1 VRCRLLAA
9 RLFYIGEIM
18 FEAIMKKNEAVTS
31 GKFSDFVKYIMAA
44 GGISI
49 GILLML
55 TGLILWAVS
64 GFENKNHDP
73 WELILFVSA
82 FVLLGIGAHGLDL
95 MHSAKREEKNRSIY
109 K

>member
-1 VRCRLLAA
+1 VNAP
-9 RLFYIGEIM
+9 FYIGEIM
-18 FEAIMKKNEAVTS
+18 FEAVIKKDEEIAAGGS
-31 GKFSDFVKYIMAA
+31 SEIIKYLLAA

-55 TGLILWAVS
+55 TGLILSAVS

-95 MHSAKREEKNRSIY
+95 MHGAKREETKRRLNL
-109 K
+109 